1 MLLVGVCSQIH
12 DVFDLIWRLADL
24 SAVAVTVSIDDIQ
37 LDRGEVNDVVRVI
50 VLTVG
55 GSKQVRFQMSF
66 E

>member
-1 MLLVGVCSQIH
+1 VLLVGVCSQIH